1 MTHSHTLTR
10 FMTCVVFFRSFTW
23 TGNDWQIQISCLRRK
38 FGASTLAQ
46 LQSFNFRQGIQPNI
60 LLLERYI
67 CHRLWSRNDLARDS
81 VQNIPNESQLIPM
94 NPNESRFC
102 WVCLAKLVETSHI
115 PHPTCRAVWSMPW
128 VPWVNSSPFWCC
140 MVLEIISQRS
150 HQHLPI
156 FPGRVRNLS
165 TGSAARPSQRTPSF
179 WIIIK

>member
-1 MTHSHTLTR
+1 MR
-10 FMTCVVFFRSFTW
+10 CVVFFRSFTQH
-23 TGNDWQIQISCLRRK
+23 WQIQISCLRRK
-38 FGASTLAQ
+38 FGASTPQ
-46 LQSFNFRQGIQPNI
+46 LQSFNFRQAIQQNI

-67 CHRLWSRNDLARDS
+67 CHRLWSCTTWHEILFR
-81 VQNIPNESQLIPM
+81 IFPM

-115 PHPTCRAVWSMPW
+115 PHPKNVALFGLAAMGPMGQQQ
-128 VPWVNSSPFWCC
+128 PGFWCC
-140 MVLEIISQRS
+140 IVLEIISQRS

-165 TGSAARPSQRTPSF
+165 TGSPGSAARPSQRTPSF